1 MAFHQITSFEDT
13 QSMLKWFKDNEDA
26 EDTVALI
33 NSNVNPN
40 EIPKHIEPLVISD
53 SVDASDSTFVRI
65 NGSDQNIV
73 INHVTSHL
81 QSKIIYFALNLN
93 KRKEPFGSLVM
104 GSQSLI

>member
-53 SVDASDSTFVRI
+53 LLMPQILHLYVSMERSK
-65 NGSDQNIV
+65 
-73 INHVTSHL
+73 HSH
-81 QSKIIYFALNLN
+81 QPCN
-93 KRKEPFGSLVM
+93 
-104 GSQSLI
+104 